1 MTEFVY
7 LSKYTNRGVPDRLNR
22 DEHDLNIKQ
31 IISSRLVNEINTNLP
46 GGVTV
51 VKKHPEWIRK
61 SDLITHNSC
70 EITISFIT
78 EGAGY
83 KNALAYYVY
92 DRASPP
98 NRFSD
103 ISKIF
108 VVFPN
113 ASKIGGG
120 GKLSAGDT
128 MKLVYEDLSTETVD
142 GKKILL
148 TANYIFPVNK
158 GIGFVCLANQ
168 WKADGT
174 PGAHLNTNHRM
185 YSSDPALNPEYNDS
199 LKHHCIN
206 YRSSVDDSK
215 IIFGFEDLRRD
226 HYSDDDFNDLVF
238 LVTPSPISSID
249 VTSFNSMSKQSY
261 NGHILCEDIEEATSD
276 FDYND
281 LTLKYDITEHVDD
294 DDGKIGCLY
303 MKFQGKHRG
312 ALYNHDFGVII
323 PGIKSQTDCKIYREV
338 YVTENGGVE
347 KKCITSQ
354 IIGSGSDKIPIIKNT
369 KSFLVG
375 DYTNTTGPNNV
386 LPSYVVLKIL
396 FPTHV
401 SRSELNNTVMPYRF
415 YIDVYTKD
423 YTVLDHTIYSD
434 STYPSSQKMRSLGI
448 QTKKK
453 IMVIEGCDS
462 IRVPIEKRKLHKA
475 YPKFITNLRYNSY
488 KNWYSDAVSKP
499 EFLREK
505 ITHIDNHSW
514 DIYLGNVSNA
524 SYKLTDG
531 NSLLICPTS
540 FDVDGDFTFSKS
552 GVVSLLGANNL
563 DSTNILDWDSISEEM
578 VEKIVQLVDEY
589 GDIYVKKSGSYNSG
603 IVFDEGDSFYYVST
617 TSKQT
622 NSDRLIH
629 NTLTGSTGTL
639 ELLSWTGLRGYIL
652 CLI

>member
-7 LSKYTNRGVPDRLNR
+7 LSRYSNRGVPDKLNL
-22 DEHDLNIKQ
+22 DENDLIIKQ
-31 IISSRLVNEINTNLP
+31 TISSSLVNEVNTNLP

-51 VKKHPEWIRK
+51 VKNHPEWIRK
-61 SDLITHNSC
+61 SDLETTDTC
-70 EITISFIT
+70 EITLSFIT

-92 DRASPP
+92 DKASPP

-128 MKLVYEDLSTETVD
+128 MKLVYEDLSTETVR

-148 TANYIFPVNK
+148 TANYLFPANK

-185 YSSDPALNPEYNDS
+185 YSSDPALNPEHKDS
-199 LKHHCIN
+199 LKHHCVN

-238 LVTPSPISSID
+238 IVTPSPISSIN
-249 VTSFNSMSKQSY
+249 VASFNSMSTQTY
-261 NGHILCEDIEEATSD
+261 NGHILCEDIEDTSSD

-281 LTLKYDITEHVDD
+281 LTLKYEITEHISDS
-294 DDGKIGCLY
+294 KISCIY

-312 ALYNHDFGVII
+312 ASYNHDFGVII
-323 PGIKSQTDCKIYREV
+323 PGIKSQINCKIYREV
-338 YVTENGGVE
+338 YVTENEGLE
-347 KKCITSQ
+347 KKCMTSR
-354 IIGSGSDKIPIIKNT
+354 IISSGSDKIPIIENT
-369 KSFLVG
+369 KSFLNG
-375 DYTNTTGPNNV
+375 DYTNTKGSYV
-386 LPSYVVLKIL
+386 VPSYVVLKIL

-401 SRSELNNTVMPYRF
+401 DRSDLNNIVMPYRF
-415 YIDVYTKD
+415 YLDVYTKN
-423 YTVLDHTIYSD
+423 YAVLDHTLYSD
-434 STYPSSQKMRSLGI
+434 SNYPSSQKMQSLNI

-453 IMVIEGCDS
+453 IMIIEGCDS
-462 IRVPIEKRKLHKA
+462 IRVPIEKGKLHKA
-475 YPKFITNLRYNSY
+475 YPKFITNLIYNNY
-488 KNWYSDAVSKP
+488 KNWYSDDVSRP

-505 ITHIDNHSW
+505 ITHTDNHSW
-514 DIYLGNVSNA
+514 DSYLSNA
-524 SYKLTDG
+524 SNSSYKLTSG
-531 NSLLICPTS
+531 NSLIICPTS
-540 FDVDGDFTFSKS
+540 FDEDGDFAFSNS
-552 GVVSLLGANNL
+552 GVVSLLVSNNL
-563 DSTNILDWDSISEEM
+563 DHTNILDWDSISEEM
-578 VEKIVQLVDEY
+578 VEKIVQLVDVY
-589 GDIYVKKSGSYNSG
+589 GDIYVKKSGSYSSG
-603 IVFDEGDSFYYVST
+603 VVFGEGDRCYYVST

-622 NSDRLIH
+622 NPGRLIH
-629 NTLTGSTGTL
+629 NSLTGFTDTL
-639 ELLSWTGLRGYIL
+639 ELLSWTGLKGYIL
-652 CLI
+652 CLV

>member
-1 MTEFVY
+1 MTEFIY
-7 LSKYTNRGVPDRLNR
+7 LSSYSNRGLPDRINL
-22 DEHDLNIKQ
+22 DENDSNIKQ
-31 IISSRLVNEINTNLP
+31 TISTALINEINTNLP

-51 VKKHPEWIRK
+51 VDKHPEWIRK
-61 SDLITHNSC
+61 SDLETSDSC
-70 EITISFIT
+70 EITLSFIT

-92 DRASPP
+92 NKDSPP

-103 ISKIF
+103 IQKIF

-120 GKLSAGDT
+120 GRLAAGDT
-128 MKLVYEDLSTETVD
+128 IKLAYEELTTETVS
-142 GKKILL
+142 GRKIAL
-148 TANYIFPVNK
+148 TSNYVFPEDK

-168 WKADGT
+168 WKGDGT
-174 PGAHLNTNHRM
+174 SWAYLNTNHRM

-226 HYSDDDFNDLVF
+226 HSSDDDFNDLVF
-238 LVTPSPISSID
+238 LVTPSPISSIN

-261 NGHILCEDIEEATSD
+261 NGHILCEDIEEVISD

-281 LTLKYDITEHVDD
+281 LTLKYYITEHVD

-323 PGIKSQTDCKIYREV
+323 PGIKSQTNCKIYKEV

-401 SRSELNNTVMPYRF
+401 SRSELNDIVMPYRF
-415 YIDVYTKD
+415 YLDVYTKD

-434 STYPSSQKMRSLGI
+434 STYPSSQKMQSLGI
-448 QTKKK
+448 PNKKK
-453 IMVIEGCDS
+453 IIVIEGCDS
-462 IRVPIEKRKLHKA
+462 IGVPIEKRKLHKA
-475 YPKFITNLRYNSY
+475 YPKFITNMRYNNY
-488 KNWYSDAVSKP
+488 KNWYSNDVSKP

-514 DIYLGNVSNA
+514 DSYLGNASNVSFE
-524 SYKLTDG
+524 LTSGD
-531 NSLLICPTS
+531 SLLMCPTS
-540 FDVDGDFTFSKS
+540 FDEDGDFAFSNN

-563 DSTNILDWDSISEEM
+563 DSTNILDWDSISPEM
-578 VEKIVQLVDEY
+578 VEKIVYLVNEH

-603 IVFDEGDSFYYVST
+603 VVFGDGDRCYYVST

-622 NSDRLIH
+622 NPGRLIH
-629 NTLTGSTGTL
+629 NSLTGSTDTL
-639 ELLSWTGLRGYIL
+639 ELLSWTGLRGHIL
-652 CLI
+652 CLV